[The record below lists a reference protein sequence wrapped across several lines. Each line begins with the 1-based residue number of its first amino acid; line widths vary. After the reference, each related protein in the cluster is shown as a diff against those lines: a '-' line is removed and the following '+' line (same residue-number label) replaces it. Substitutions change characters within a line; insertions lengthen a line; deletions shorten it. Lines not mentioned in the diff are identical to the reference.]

1 MDQTDAQARS
11 APCQRI
17 SASKKKKQAEK
28 SNSEVSALKSGWFD
42 KSFDL
47 IHLTKVFLYYLK
59 DFFIV
64 TVHFV
69 KLFPRGTCLV
79 DWLLIIAIKCLFFL
93 NWHFIRYTFLF
104 SSFLPAVLDPY

>member
-1 MDQTDAQARS
+1 MLKHVLLHVSAFLQAKR
-11 APCQRI
+11 
-17 SASKKKKQAEK
+17 KKKAEQSK
-28 SNSEVSALKSGWFD
+28 SGVSALKSGWFD
-42 KSFDL
+42 KSFDF
-47 IHLTKVFLYYLK
+47 INLTKFFLYYLK

-93 NWHFIRYTFLF
+93 N
-104 SSFLPAVLDPY
+104 